1 MTRTRFHQELEELK
15 HRILAMAGMAE
26 QAVDL
31 SVQAY
36 SQRDIAMCQRVLNN
50 EPAIN
55 RAEREVDE
63 FAVDLLAMQ
72 QPMAIDL
79 RFILAV
85 IKINADLER
94 VGDQAVNIAQR
105 VLHMVEYAPKDLPV
119 DIPAMATKVRKMV
132 RDALQ
137 CFIEGDADLAKRVLE
152 ADDEVDRMN
161 KEAFA
166 NLSAYMQDHPDSAAQ
181 ALDALSIARNL
192 ERVADHATNI
202 AEDVIFWIRGADV
215 RHHAGQS
222 ASRI

>member
-1 MTRTRFHQELEELK
+1 MTRIRFHQELEELK

-31 SVQAY
+31 AVEAY
-36 SQRDIAMCQRVLNN
+36 TERDLGLCQRVLNN
-50 EPAIN
+50 EGAIN

-63 FAVDLLAMQ
+63 FAIDLLAMQ

-94 VGDQAVNIAQR
+94 VGDQAVNIVQR
-105 VLHMVEYAPKDLPV
+105 VMNMIELAPAELPV
-119 DIPAMATKVRKMV
+119 DIPAMAARARAMV
-132 RDALQ
+132 RDALRA
-137 CFIEGDADLAKRVLE
+137 FIDGNPELARHVLE
-152 ADDEVDRMN
+152 ADDEIDRMN

-166 NLSAYMQDHPDSAAQ
+166 ALSAYMQSRPGFAAQ

-215 RHHAGQS
+215 RHGAGQS
-222 ASRI
+222 LAGS

>member
-1 MTRTRFHQELEELK
+1 MTRIRFHQELEELK

-31 SVQAY
+31 AVQAY
-36 SQRDIAMCQRVLNN
+36 SQRDLKLCERVLGN

-63 FAVDLLAMQ
+63 FAIDLLAMQ

-105 VLHMVEYAPKDLPV
+105 VMHMIDMPAFDLPV
-119 DIPAMATKVRKMV
+119 DIPAMAGRVRAMV
-132 RDALQ
+132 RDALRS
-137 CFIEGDADLAKRVLE
+137 FIEGDTDLAKHVLA
-152 ADDEVDRMN
+152 ADDEIDLIN
-161 KEAFA
+161 KEAFTA
-166 NLSAYMQDHPDSAAQ
+166 LSACMQQKPDCAVQ

-202 AEDVIFWIRGADV
+202 AEDVIFWVRGADV
-215 RHHAGQS
+215 RHGAGQTFAGS
-222 ASRI
+222 

>member
-1 MTRTRFHQELEELK
+1 MTRIRFHQELEELK

-31 SVQAY
+31 AVQAY
-36 SQRDIAMCQRVLNN
+36 SQRDLALCDRVLAN
-50 EPAIN
+50 EPGIN

-63 FAVDLLAMQ
+63 FAIDLLAMQ

-105 VLHMVEYAPKDLPV
+105 VMHMLDMPAFDLPV
-119 DIPAMATKVRKMV
+119 DIPAMAGRVRAMV

-137 CFIEGDADLAKRVLE
+137 ILYRGRHRACKTC
-152 ADDEVDRMN
+152 
-161 KEAFA
+161 
-166 NLSAYMQDHPDSAAQ
+166 AQ
-181 ALDALSIARNL
+181 
-192 ERVADHATNI
+192 
-202 AEDVIFWIRGADV
+202 
-215 RHHAGQS
+215 
-222 ASRI
+222 SRR